1 MPKPKTT
8 GRHASVKIAEG
19 SALDRLTRGKS
30 FTQVVH
36 EIAEAYEQYD
46 LSLTCPGGRSAMFD
60 DPNVTLHTDAPRG
73 GEAPPIS
80 FGGHGGTREPEA
92 VKPAAP
98 QRRFKMLDTDGVT
111 VLDVDEA
118 EMLRL
123 AAEQYPSG
131 LVPILDEY
139 MLADENEVLREID
152 EQAARDTDGGDT
164 VLRDTEH
171 LAVRSTQQDFD
182 YADLA

>member
-1 MPKPKTT
+1 MPKPKTV

-36 EIAEAYEQYD
+36 EIAEAYEQLHDGYRD
-46 LSLTCPGGRSAMFD
+46 QLAVQARVNEQVVQEPNPLLDELPFVESNGQRVVYVNRAPLPEPRS
-60 DPNVTLHTDAPRG
+60 
-73 GEAPPIS
+73 
-80 FGGHGGTREPEA
+80 
-92 VKPAAP
+92 

-152 EQAARDTDGGDT
+152 EQAARDTDDGDT

-171 LAVRSTQQDFD
+171 LAARSTQQDFD

>member
-1 MPKPKTT
+1 MPKAKTT

-19 SALDRLTRGKS
+19 SALDRLTRDKS
-30 FTQVVH
+30 FTVVVH
-36 EIAEAYEQYD
+36 EIAEAYEAQVLAKDAALRALKHAPQGNYVAAV
-46 LSLTCPGGRSAMFD
+46 TGGD
-60 DPNVTLHTDAPRG
+60 QPIET
-73 GEAPPIS
+73 PIS

-152 EQAARDTDGGDT
+152 EQAARDTDAGDT

-171 LAVRSTQQDFD
+171 LAARSTQQDFD